1 MNMGSRK
8 DMMGEN
14 RWPGLSSYPD
24 PDKSDV
30 QLEFCGRDNES
41 YDVANLIDNN
51 IFVTLYGKSGTG
63 KTSLLKAGVFPR
75 LRKSYYLPVIVRLGV
90 DAQDIS
96 FQDCI
101 LKTISQTM
109 AEVGIVQKIDL
120 MLPDYEKGSQEYL
133 WKFFATTRFLNYEGQ
148 VLFPVIVLDQF
159 EEALRSRRTDVAVL
173 LRQIYFLMDETHALS
188 DREINGRPYS
198 YDFNFRFVVSIRED
212 ELYRLE
218 DCIDEDYL
226 VNMKHCRYRLRN
238 LSADGIRDAI
248 LIPGAD
254 LFLENEREEIVGT
267 INEVLNRYREN
278 GGANTIIL
286 SLVCSLLYDEA
297 KQAGMNHI
305 TLDHVRRFVKRN
317 PIKKFYRK
325 VTKTLYDR
333 ERSYIEN
340 NLVDS
345 LGRRDSVPLE
355 DFYQHVR
362 KDECKKLFEG
372 DRRILQT
379 ASSSSG
385 SVRVELIHDILA
397 EYLKPLKKKRQLVR
411 KIKRWISTLAVLFS
425 IVGLSSIIVVLFS
438 NLEDEKTKNM
448 VLEEKLSKLAGN
460 SDSNSELIDS
470 IFSAESITQIKPGSY
485 VVDEII
491 YDTISPSKSYIREW
505 KMKYRDICT
514 QKIEQEA
521 KNYRVPKDMLEKE
534 PCLVYLVLTSRSLND
549 YADPAKE
556 RQSWFDLYSD
566 MSSDQIYQLY
576 NILYR
581 EHYKLAQI
589 EAKYM
594 ERQDS
599 ISKKYSH

>member
-1 MNMGSRK
+1 MDMGSRK

-14 RWPGLSSYPD
+14 PWPGLSSYPD

-30 QLEFCGRDNES
+30 QLRFCGRDNDI
-41 YDVANLIDNN
+41 YDVASLIDNN

-75 LRKSYYLPVIVRLGV
+75 LRKSNYLPVIVRLGV
-90 DAQDIS
+90 DAKDIS

-101 LKTISQTM
+101 LKTISQAM
-109 AEVGIVQKIDL
+109 AEVGIVQKINL
-120 MLPDYEKGSQEYL
+120 MLHDYGQGSQEYL
-133 WKFFATTRFLNYEGQ
+133 WKYFATTRFLNFEGQ

-159 EEALRSRRTDVAVL
+159 EEVLRSRRTDVAVL

-188 DREINGRPYS
+188 DREINGRPYT
-198 YDFNFRFVVSIRED
+198 YDFNFRFIVTIRED

-226 VNMKHCRYRLRN
+226 ANMKHCRYRLRN

-248 LIPGAD
+248 LIPGGD

-286 SLVCSLLYDEA
+286 SLVCSLLFNEA
-297 KQAGMNHI
+297 KRAGMSHI

-325 VTKTLYDR
+325 VTKKLYDR

-372 DRRILQT
+372 DKRILQT

-397 EYLKPLKKKRQLVR
+397 EYLKPLKKKRQWAR
-411 KIKRWISTLAVLFS
+411 KIKHWISSLALLFVFAVAGLYLISLS
-425 IVGLSSIIVVLFS
+425 ID
-438 NLEDEKTKNM
+438 LEEEKTKRM
-448 VLEEKLSKLAGN
+448 ELEDKLSGLEGD
-460 SDSNSELIDS
+460 SDSISELIDS
-470 IFSAESITQIKPGSY
+470 IFSAESISQIKPGSY
-485 VVDEII
+485 VVDDIV
-491 YDTISPSKSYIREW
+491 YDTISPSKSYILEW
-505 KMKYRDICT
+505 KMKYSDICA
-514 QKIEQEA
+514 QKIEQKV
-521 KNYRVPKDMLEKE
+521 KNYRVPKDMIEKE
-534 PCLVYLVLTSRSLND
+534 PCLVYLVLTSQSIDNSD
-549 YADPAKE
+549 DGVKE
-556 RQSWFDLYSD
+556 RQSWFDLYSL
-566 MSSDQIYQLY
+566 MSSNQVYKLY
-576 NILYR
+576 DILYR

-589 EAKYM
+589 EAKYKD
-594 ERQDS
+594 RQDS
-599 ISKKYSH
+599 ISKKYSK